1 MNDARVIMNVI
12 IVVAVFGLLASLWF
26 GLLMVLSLRRASK
39 AKAMEQRLGIGEG
52 AEDGSGRVLRLWLDG
67 KLASTMVRGEDEKPT
82 LAQRIHTHFIKA
94 GYDGDPKP
102 FVMSVTGFAI
112 LALVLGWFFSESV
125 VVAGGAALTVVVGAW
140 WYLGS
145 RIDKREVLFEH
156 QFVDAM
162 GLAARSLRAG
172 HPLLGAFQL
181 IAEELGDPVKTLFS
195 SICQQHTMGLKLE
208 EAIERVAATTPNK
221 DVQLFATAVTI
232 QLRSGGNLADVME
245 RLASV
250 IRDRVRIGRRIKVL
264 TAQTQFSKR
273 VLIALP
279 IILFFVLN
287 IINPEY
293 MKPLTKEFYGQLMI
307 GGAVVNMIIG
317 IWVMNKLSE
326 LKY

>member
-1 MNDARVIMNVI
+1 MSDPRLIMNVI
-12 IVVAVFGLLASLWF
+12 IVVALFGLLASLWF
-26 GLLMVLSLRRASK
+26 GLLMLLSLRRAAR

-52 AEDGSGRVLRLWLDG
+52 ADDGSGRVIRLWLDG
-67 KLASTMVRGEDEKPT
+67 KLASTVVRGDDEKPT
-82 LAQRIHTHFIKA
+82 FEQRMHVLFVKA
-94 GYDGDPKP
+94 GFEGDPKP
-102 FVMSVTGFAI
+102 FVMSVLGFSI
-112 LALVLGWFFSESV
+112 LGGVLGWMLTQSV
-125 VVAGGAALTVVVGAW
+125 VVAAGACMAVVVGGW
-140 WYLGS
+140 WYLGA
-145 RIDKREVLFEH
+145 RVDKREALFEH

-181 IAEELGDPVKTLFS
+181 ISDELADPVKTLFS

-279 IILFFVLN
+279 IILFVVLN
-287 IINPEY
+287 VINQEY
-293 MKPLTKEFYGQLMI
+293 MKPLIKEPVGQLMLAI
-307 GGAVVNMIIG
+307 AGVNMILG
-317 IWVMNKLSE
+317 VWVMNKLSE